1 MQNKLK
7 QGEVNMSEISVFDL
21 ALVMSEISIDG
32 REEAQKNIQNM
43 FAENKNYKYDDKKTL
58 KENIIDAFPQYNLKD
73 YADYCLSSYRTFTN
87 LGMDWNNKEDVK
99 TYKSSCLAHLDM
111 YKLPEKINPS
121 DKDNPYQKKIEV
133 TLPELLSVM
142 TGKVVEN
149 VFYRGAHDKVID
161 MLYITDIK
169 LKGQTLREK
178 ITELFPEFPLEK
190 FAQEFERSIE
200 AAKLMGLDERKGFTI
215 DAVNVLAEGYN
226 FPKTFVVT
234 EKQSEQEKF
243 EQQKKD
249 SLERIKKNKQVH
261 EETKASAQEG
271 ESTPKIATQKSL
283 LDTTKRQSLKKLHSM

>member
-21 ALVMSEISIDG
+21 ALVMSEISIGG
-32 REEAQKNIQNM
+32 REEAKKNIQNM

-121 DKDNPYQKKIEV
+121 DKDNPYQKKIEI

-161 MLYITDIK
+161 MLYTTDIK

-215 DAVNVLAEGYN
+215 DAVNVLAKGYN

-234 EKQSEQEKF
+234 EKQSEQEK
-243 EQQKKD
+243 
-249 SLERIKKNKQVH
+249 LERAKIKVKGHIEQNKAMTADIKEGMAKTKKSGYRH
-261 EETKASAQEG
+261 ISRTSAPNTSPKGGREE
-271 ESTPKIATQKSL
+271 
-283 LDTTKRQSLKKLHSM
+283 